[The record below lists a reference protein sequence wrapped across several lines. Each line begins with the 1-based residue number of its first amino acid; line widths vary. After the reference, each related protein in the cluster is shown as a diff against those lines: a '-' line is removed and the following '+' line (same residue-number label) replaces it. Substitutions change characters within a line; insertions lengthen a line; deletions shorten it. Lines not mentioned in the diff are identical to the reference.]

1 MSEPIAQSHQIII
14 RPLLIIL
21 FLTFSILLRH
31 LILRYSKELASSL
44 SVTLCA
50 LSLYKKHN
58 LFRFSICLLFF
69 IDTRDF
75 LLYFNIPTFL
85 FGCILYFTHEAS
97 GKNINP
103 NQENLRSILYFLKH
117 RLSDDFFAIIQNGV
131 IKEASDSLSVFTEPP
146 LLESMKQYLLE
157 PGWELFQNTLTRC
170 FEDGQSVA
178 SLKSREGSTI
188 EINLCRIPW
197 QDKPAVFMVGSIK
210 QNQHF
215 ALKKAGQ
222 AILHSLSHDLNTPL
236 NILSGVISD
245 LIALSELSAEDSDR
259 LKIAY
264 NCSEVL
270 SDMIT
275 YFLELSQMNLFAI
288 SPKHYKEFIPEMIL
302 EEAIQQ
308 ANLYVD
314 SRDKDVR
321 CIYYDDLNEK
331 VWGDSRC
338 IKGAV
343 NRVILMAFAHTA
355 RPGIEVHA
363 SRYEEI
369 QAISRLQILIK
380 FPFNKLENLEDSVSI
395 LTRACFND
403 AYLQNII
410 LNEDITHTEY
420 QQTDIIL
427 DIAIALSLVRA
438 RVSQSGGSF
447 QFNIQDSILEILIT
461 FPIADSVEQI
471 LSYLRDKHSITSPG
485 IQLKSF
491 EEFPDGKYP
500 QFPSSSF
507 PHPST
512 FTRVCSSKLSHE
524 THRRFSIP
532 SLPMKFN
539 TTNSFTEFERSYRIL
554 LVDDSKFNQQVMQ
567 SMLMR
572 LGFENMTADNG
583 LEALNIYQRFHDD
596 IDCILMDCDMPVMDG
611 ISSARHIRNYEK
623 SNLIPCVPIIAVT
636 ADVLDFNQSACLHA
650 AMNEF
655 CTKPMDIHTLR
666 KILSKYFK

>member
-1 MSEPIAQSHQIII
+1 MSEPIAQSHRIVV
-14 RPLLIIL
+14 RTLLIIS
-21 FLTFSILLRH
+21 FLTFSILAKH
-31 LILRYSKELASSL
+31 LILRYSKELLSSL

-69 IDTRDF
+69 LDTEDF
-75 LLYFNIPTFL
+75 FIYFNIPTFL
-85 FGCILYFTHEAS
+85 YGCTLYFTHQAS
-97 GKNINP
+97 GKKIRV

-117 RLSDDFFAIIQNGV
+117 KLSDDFFAIIQNGV
-131 IKEASDSLSVFTEPP
+131 IKESSDSISVFTEPP
-146 LLESMKQYLLE
+146 LLEGMKDYLLE
-157 PGWELFQNTLTRC
+157 PYWELFQNTLTRC
-170 FEDGQSVA
+170 LENGQSVA
-178 SLKSREGSTI
+178 SLKSREGSII

-197 QDKPAVFMVGSIK
+197 GDKPAVFMVGSIK
-210 QNQHF
+210 DNQHF

-222 AILHSLSHDLNTPL
+222 AILHSLSNDLNTPL

-245 LIALSELSAEDSDR
+245 LISSSELSSEDSDR

-288 SPKHYKEFIPEMIL
+288 SPKQHKEFIPEMLL

-308 ANLYVD
+308 AKLYAD
-314 SRDKDVR
+314 SRQNDVK
-321 CIYYDDLNEK
+321 CIYYDDLKEK
-331 VWGDSRC
+331 VWGDSRS

-343 NRVILMAFAHTA
+343 NRVILLAFAHTA
-355 RPGIEVHA
+355 GPGIEVDA

-369 QAISRLQILIK
+369 QTICRLQILIK
-380 FPFNKLENLEDSVSI
+380 FPFTKLVNLEDSVSI

-410 LNEDITHTEY
+410 LDEDITHTPF

-427 DIAIALSLVRA
+427 DVAIALSLVRA

-447 QFNIQDSILEILIT
+447 QLNIQDSILEILIT
-461 FPIADSVEQI
+461 FPIADSAEQI
-471 LSYLRDKHSITSPG
+471 LQYLKDKHSVNSPG

-491 EEFPDGKYP
+491 DEFPDGEYP
-500 QFPSSSF
+500 RFPSSTF
-507 PHPST
+507 THPST
-512 FTRVCSSKLSHE
+512 FTRAFSSKLGHE
-524 THRRFSIP
+524 THRRFSIT
-532 SLPMKFN
+532 SLPIKFN
-539 TTNSFTEFERSYRIL
+539 TTNSFTEFERSYRVL

-583 LEALNIYQRFHDD
+583 LEALNIYQRFHAD

-611 ISSARHIRNYEK
+611 IASTRQIRNYEK
-623 SNLIPCVPIIAVT
+623 TNLIPCVPIIAVT
-636 ADVLDFNQSACLHA
+636 ADVLDFNQNACLHA
-650 AMNEF
+650 GMNEF
-655 CTKPMDIHTLR
+655 CTKPIDINTLR